1 MPHLP
6 NMPNLELPRFSPYEM
21 VQALSRSL
29 SPMRYYMEGLDMS
42 DLDRMG
48 GVQARP
54 PLARR
59 SHSEVPAGT
68 PDEAPE
74 EKRPRTSVE
83 LRPSPRFWGGD
94 GAAIVSD
101 SEEEGS
107 VSESDDDDDDDE
119 GDLNDDDDGEEGEDP
134 LALFG
139 HR

>member
-1 MPHLP
+1 
-6 NMPNLELPRFSPYEM
+6 MPNLELPRFSPYEM

-42 DLDRMG
+42 DLERMG

-74 EKRPRTSVE
+74 EKSPRTSVE

-94 GAAIVSD
+94 GAAVVSD
-101 SEEEGS
+101 SEEGS
-107 VSESDDDDDDDE
+107 ASESDDDDDDDDD
-119 GDLNDDDDGEEGEDP
+119 GDVNDDDDGEEGEDP

>member
-1 MPHLP
+1 
-6 NMPNLELPRFSPYEM
+6 MPNLELPRFSPYEM

-42 DLDRMG
+42 DLERMG
-48 GVQARP
+48 GVQPRP

-74 EKRPRTSVE
+74 EKRPRTSEE

-94 GAAIVSD
+94 GVAVVSD
-101 SEEEGS
+101 SEEGS
-107 VSESDDDDDDDE
+107 ASESDDDEDDDE

>member
-1 MPHLP
+1 
-6 NMPNLELPRFSPYEM
+6 MPNLELPRFSPYEM

-42 DLDRMG
+42 DLERMG
-48 GVQARP
+48 GLPRP

-68 PDEAPE
+68 PDEAAPE
-74 EKRPRTSVE
+74 EKRPRTME
-83 LRPSPRFWGGD
+83 DLRAAPRFWGGE
-94 GAAIVSD
+94 AAVVS
-101 SEEEGS
+101 SSEEEEEGS
-107 VSESDDDDDDDE
+107 GSESEEEEEEEEDDE
-119 GDLNDDDDGEEGEDP
+119 GEDLAEDDGEDEGEDP

>member
-1 MPHLP
+1 
-6 NMPNLELPRFSPYEM
+6 MPNLELPRFSPYEM

-42 DLDRMG
+42 DLERMG
-48 GVQARP
+48 GLPRP

-68 PDEAPE
+68 PDEAAPE
-74 EKRPRTSVE
+74 EKRPRTTE
-83 LRPSPRFWGGD
+83 DLRAAPRFWGGE
-94 GAAIVSD
+94 AAVVS
-101 SEEEGS
+101 SSEEEEGS
-107 VSESDDDDDDDE
+107 GSESEEEEEDDE
-119 GDLNDDDDGEEGEDP
+119 GEYLAEDDGEDEGEDP